1 MLITS
6 DAETISGDKV
16 GSSATA
22 EASGSNAVNSVIVF
36 SSFTLLVMVID
47 PSTLKKYLAITL
59 FR

>member
-36 SSFTLLVMVID
+36 FIIHSSCNG
-47 PSTLKKYLAITL
+47 Y
-59 FR
+59 